1 MNALHDP
8 FGGLPRFS
16 ERVRAGFETTAT
28 ARDPSTLLRCE
39 EEAVAAL
46 QTLLALEEQG
56 APRKDEEH
64 ENSAEFQRLER
75 KLDLVIELLSAR
87 LMADTALP
95 EHMVQFSAAG
105 ARWAVSAPEAM
116 PKPGTVGLFSV
127 YLHRVLPRPLLLP
140 AEVMADEPG
149 WFRVGFLR
157 MGDVCEDLLVRYV
170 FLQHRRKLAGARR
183 SRTG

>member
-1 MNALHDP
+1 MNAVHDP

-16 ERVRAGFETTAT
+16 ERARVGFEASASVRDETTLA
-28 ARDPSTLLRCE
+28 RCE
-39 EEAVAAL
+39 EEAVAVL

-64 ENSAEFQRLER
+64 ESSAEFQRLER

-95 EHMVQFSAAG
+95 ERMVQFSAAG
-105 ARWAVSAPEAM
+105 ARWAGSAVDAM
-116 PKPGTVGLFSV
+116 PKPGTVGVFSV
-127 YLHRVLPRPLLLP
+127 SLHRVLPRPLLMP

-149 WFRVGFLR
+149 WLRVGFLR
-157 MGDVCEDLLVRYV
+157 MGDACEDLLVRYV

-183 SRTG
+183 LKQG